1 MGVLNEERCKKLDPT
16 LQSDLRLGCNTNKKV
31 KRKTNKKRRGKS
43 KTIVGEIPTIDFTLF
58 IIFCCEN
65 RRLK

>member
-31 KRKTNKKRRGKS
+31 KRKTNKKRKY
-43 KTIVGEIPTIDFTLF
+43 KK
-58 IIFCCEN
+58 
-65 RRLK
+65 LKL

>member
-31 KRKTNKKRRGKS
+31 KRKTNKKRKYKKLKLQKEENKYFFIRCAS
-43 KTIVGEIPTIDFTLF
+43 LF
-58 IIFCCEN
+58 HN
-65 RRLK
+65 VV

>member
-31 KRKTNKKRRGKS
+31 KRKTNKKRKYKKLKLQKEENKYFFIHYVS
-43 KTIVGEIPTIDFTLF
+43 LF
-58 IIFCCEN
+58 RN
-65 RRLK
+65 VV